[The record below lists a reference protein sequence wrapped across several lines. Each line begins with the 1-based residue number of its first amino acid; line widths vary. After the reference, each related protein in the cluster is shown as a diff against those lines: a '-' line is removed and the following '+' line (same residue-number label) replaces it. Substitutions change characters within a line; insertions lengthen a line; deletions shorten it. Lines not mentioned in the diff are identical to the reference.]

1 MPRPD
6 FIQAPTQVTGAD
18 NAIAALKFDAHWL
31 LELSNADPASVARRI
46 DELYSIMNIIQL
58 VTSRFARVC
67 NDTREQA
74 AVREA
79 INQDMGA
86 GK

>member
-6 FIQAPTQVTGAD
+6 FIQAPTQVTSAD

-67 NDTREQA
+67 NDNDTREQA

-79 INQDMGA
+79 INAEGI
-86 GK
+86 